1 VRTNAFQNLFR
12 RSDNRVYPS
21 ITPKSREGLH
31 GCLEEIGPVG
41 IRGWLLDC
49 AACET
54 HLKVDAY
61 VDGQVLGSGCAD
73 RSRPD
78 ISEIMG
84 RPIRCEFLIPWAAM
98 TLPRALKEMDPT
110 AKLQIRV
117 VAAESGRELHAI
129 DGLVRTAGQL
139 LGDAA
144 TAATSLAPDP
154 QQAQDVQHAQEAQ
167 QAEQGESPAPAR
179 QQPTKVDGDVKA
191 IAFYLPQFHPVPEND
206 AWWGKG
212 FTEWTNVTRATPQFA
227 GHHQPQLP
235 GELGFYDL
243 RSDEVREQQARL
255 AREHG
260 IHGFCY
266 YYYWFNGRRI
276 LETPLEMMLDA
287 GTPDFPFCIC
297 WANENWTRRWDGLD
311 NEVLLEQKHDEESDL
326 AFIRDVLP
334 ILKDPRYIRIK
345 GAPLLLVYRV
355 DLLPDPVRTSAG
367 WRQACKEAGLGG
379 IHLCAMESFGNSDPY
394 AFGFDSAVQF
404 PPHRLQARR
413 AGDTVKDLN
422 PQFTGRIY
430 DYEWTVADEINAP
443 PASYRRFRGVMT
455 AWDNTARRGSASH
468 IHVNSTP
475 EAYEVWLRGVVD
487 ATRRDLPAGERLLF
501 INAWNEWAEGAH
513 LEPDQKFGRA
523 YLEATRRA
531 LRGTSSW
538 QTLVEY
544 ANSREEMSG
553 SILANWIRDVATL
566 LKGQELSW
574 RHLVGLQQEKLGTGH
589 TDTIV
594 FSKADSDHSPS
605 IRLKQGGHGSLD
617 RVNDQTQPAH
627 MEVDRETPLY
637 LGGWS
642 FAEGVHLGPATPAVL
657 FMENAETLERYEA
670 TLTGRNKRDD
680 VVDAHPSMPNSSTAF
695 SGFTV
700 YADVRR
706 LPTGTYRV
714 GVHYE
719 VDGEVIRFTFLP
731 RLQIV

>member
-1 VRTNAFQNLFR
+1 LRNQAFRNLFR
-12 RSDNRVYPS
+12 RLGNRVYPS
-21 ITPKSREGLH
+21 IRPGARKGLY
-31 GCLEEIGPVG
+31 GCLEEIGAAG

-49 AACET
+49 AACDT
-54 HLKVDAY
+54 HLKVDVY
-61 VDGQVLGSGCAD
+61 LDDHLLGSGPAD

-84 RPIRCEFLIPWAAM
+84 RPISCEFLIPWSAM
-98 TLPRALKEMDPT
+98 TLPPVLRGVGQT

-139 LGDAA
+139 LDDAA
-144 TAATSLAPDP
+144 TAAASLP
-154 QQAQDVQHAQEAQ
+154 QEAQ
-167 QAEQGESPAPAR
+167 QAEQGESPAPA
-179 QQPTKVDGDVKA
+179 QKQPPNADGDVKA

-206 AWWGKG
+206 EWWGKG

-276 LETPLEMMLDA
+276 LERPLEMMLDA

-311 NEVLLEQKHDEESDL
+311 DEVLLEQKHDEESDR

-355 DLLPDPVRTSAG
+355 DLLPDPVRTSAS

-394 AFGFDSAVQF
+394 ASGFDSAAQF
-404 PPHRLQARR
+404 PPHRLQLRR
-413 AGDTVKDLN
+413 AEDAVKDLN

-475 EAYEVWLRGVVD
+475 EAYEVWLRGIVD

-553 SILANWIRDVATL
+553 SILANWVSDVAAL

-574 RHLVGLQQEKLGTGH
+574 RHLVRLQQEKLGTGH
-589 TDTIV
+589 TDSIV
-594 FSKADSDHSPS
+594 FSKADSHHSPS
-605 IRLKQGGHGSLD
+605 VRLQQGGHGSLD

-627 MEVDRETPLY
+627 VEVDRKMPLY

-642 FAEGVHLGPATPAVL
+642 FTEGVHLGPATPTVF
-657 FMENAETLERYEA
+657 FMENDQTLERYNA
-670 TLTGRNKRDD
+670 TLPGRSRRDD
-680 VVDAHPSMPNSSTAF
+680 VVAAYPSIPEGSTAF
-695 SGFTV
+695 SGFAG
-700 YADVRR
+700 YADVSR
-706 LPTGTYRV
+706 LQKGTYRLAAE
-714 GVHYE
+714 YE
-719 VDGEVIRFTFLP
+719 VHNETVRVVFTP
-731 RLQIV
+731 QIQVV